1 MQQASRVEEDEEY
14 ELGGPTLIQKLEEFG
29 INNADVKKL
38 VEAGYQTVESVSFST
53 KKSLLVIKGLTE
65 PKIDKILEAC
75 QKIVPMNFQTAADFY
90 QKRQNIIHLSTGSRE
105 LDNLLGG
112 GFETGSITEMFG
124 EFRTGKTQIC
134 HTLCVTCQLP
144 KEKGGGEGKAMYI
157 DTEGTFR
164 PERLVDIAERF
175 GLDGRE
181 VLENV
186 AFARAHNSDQQNKLL
201 LQAAALM
208 AENRYALLVVDSATA
223 LYRTDFS
230 GRGELSARQMHL
242 GKFLRNLQRI
252 ADEFSVAVV
261 ITNQVMSQVD
271 GSAMFVGDQKKPIGG
286 NIMAHAST
294 TRLYLR
300 KGRAESRIC
309 KIYDSPCLPESEAT
323 YAIGKGGIEDYN
335 E

>member
-1 MQQASRVEEDEEY
+1 
-14 ELGGPTLIQKLEEFG
+14 
-29 INNADVKKL
+29 
-38 VEAGYQTVESVSFST
+38 
-53 KKSLLVIKGLTE
+53 
-65 PKIDKILEAC
+65 
-75 QKIVPMNFQTAADFY
+75 
-90 QKRQNIIHLSTGSRE
+90 
-105 LDNLLGG
+105 
-112 GFETGSITEMFG
+112 
-124 EFRTGKTQIC
+124 
-134 HTLCVTCQLP
+134 
-144 KEKGGGEGKAMYI
+144 MYI

-252 ADEFSVAVV
+252 ADEVT
-261 ITNQVMSQVD
+261 IEYKENCL
-271 GSAMFVGDQKKPIGG
+271 I
-286 NIMAHAST
+286 N
-294 TRLYLR
+294 LY
-300 KGRAESRIC
+300 
-309 KIYDSPCLPESEAT
+309 
-323 YAIGKGGIEDYN
+323 
-335 E
+335 

>member
-1 MQQASRVEEDEEY
+1 
-14 ELGGPTLIQKLEEFG
+14 
-29 INNADVKKL
+29 
-38 VEAGYQTVESVSFST
+38 
-53 KKSLLVIKGLTE
+53 
-65 PKIDKILEAC
+65 
-75 QKIVPMNFQTAADFY
+75 
-90 QKRQNIIHLSTGSRE
+90 
-105 LDNLLGG
+105 
-112 GFETGSITEMFG
+112 
-124 EFRTGKTQIC
+124 
-134 HTLCVTCQLP
+134 
-144 KEKGGGEGKAMYI
+144 MYI

-252 ADEFSVAVV
+252 ADEVTIEYKENCLIKSVLVFCGCCDHKSSYV
-261 ITNQVMSQVD
+261 S
-271 GSAMFVGDQKKPIGG
+271 
-286 NIMAHAST
+286 
-294 TRLYLR
+294 
-300 KGRAESRIC
+300 SRWFC
-309 KIYDSPCLPESEAT
+309 NVCR
-323 YAIGKGGIEDYN
+323 
-335 E
+335 